1 MFAVVCQTHTH
12 THTHTRARRIKTK
25 KKMEFDFSFAPVVPV
40 KQERQQQPTKK
51 NDDVDMAV
59 VGYGDDHLYEIRKR
73 PTGDSEALDCLRMV
87 LKQER
92 DGRAPSITA
101 KKNRKKIKAMRKKK
115 IDPSVA
121 RLRRNLRSLELG
133 AERLQAIKKSV
144 LRKQNQRNG
153 EPSNAAAAAAE
164 KAALVRYLE
173 STSKVMQ
180 RVIPV
185 VDSYVKEHDKWSDEL
200 SKLKKESKESQEK
213 FSALV
218 SSVLAWGK
226 NVIRWRPPQPWE
238 FDRLPVTLYQL
249 RIHSALD
256 DPAAEFS
263 TDKKKKAKARA
274 KRKRVAAAA
283 PPPRSGATKMV
294 SIVPPRAIAKKQ
306 KTS

>member
-1 MFAVVCQTHTH
+1 
-12 THTHTRARRIKTK
+12 
-25 KKMEFDFSFAPVVPV
+25 MEFDFSFAPVVPV
-40 KQERQQQPTKK
+40 KQERQQQQPTEK
-51 NDDVDMAV
+51 NDDDDVDMAVV

-73 PTGDSEALDCLRMV
+73 PFGDSEALDCLRMV

-101 KKNRKKIKAMRKKK
+101 KKNREKIKAMRKKK

-133 AERLQAIKKSV
+133 AERLQAIQKSV

-153 EPSNAAAAAAE
+153 KPSNAAAE

-185 VDSYVKEHDKWSDEL
+185 VDSYVKEHDKWRDEL